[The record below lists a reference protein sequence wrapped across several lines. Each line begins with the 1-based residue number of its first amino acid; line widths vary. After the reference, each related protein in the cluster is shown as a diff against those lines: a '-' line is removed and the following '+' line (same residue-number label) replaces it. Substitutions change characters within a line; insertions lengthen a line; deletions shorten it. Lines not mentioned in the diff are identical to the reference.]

1 MSNESILATF
11 EEQRGAL
18 RAVGARTE
26 QDLLA
31 WLAEARLQVH
41 FVSWRLKSKESL
53 KRKLALPDKTYRC
66 LWDVTDLVGLRV
78 VTYFEDTIDEV
89 ARLVEDRLQ
98 VDLRNSTDRLHFAD
112 SRQFGYRSLHYVC
125 APPAAWS
132 PHPDLRFEIQIRTAL
147 QHAWA
152 EVEHDLGYKADEAVP
167 EIIRRRFSRI
177 ASVLEIADQEFVSI
191 RRDLQDYQRTVR
203 EELTRGGHCLPLDAV
218 SIATLARTR
227 EVEALDERIGRRL
240 AKPLVEEV
248 FFPTYLVTMLGLSGL
263 RTTEAVLQA
272 VEGHGREVDGFLEP
286 YLGFA
291 REWLGLD
298 VGAIDSVSRGYSL
311 LLVAHLVILRGPERS
326 LSKVEKL
333 TRLYAELD
341 YGGDQDKAHDVAG
354 RLVAQL
360 G

>member
-1 MSNESILATF
+1 
-11 EEQRGAL
+11 
-18 RAVGARTE
+18 
-26 QDLLA
+26 
-31 WLAEARLQVH
+31 
-41 FVSWRLKSKESL
+41 
-53 KRKLALPDKTYRC
+53 
-66 LWDVTDLVGLRV
+66 
-78 VTYFEDTIDEV
+78 
-89 ARLVEDRLQ
+89 
-98 VDLRNSTDRLHFAD
+98 
-112 SRQFGYRSLHYVC
+112 
-125 APPAAWS
+125 
-132 PHPDLRFEIQIRTAL
+132 
-147 QHAWA
+147 
-152 EVEHDLGYKADEAVP
+152 
-167 EIIRRRFSRI
+167 
-177 ASVLEIADQEFVSI
+177 
-191 RRDLQDYQRTVR
+191 
-203 EELTRGGHCLPLDAV
+203 
-218 SIATLARTR
+218 
-227 EVEALDERIGRRL
+227 VEALDERIGRRL

-298 VGAIDSVSRGYSL
+298 AGAIDSVNRGYSL

-341 YGGDQDKAHDVAG
+341 YAGDQDKAHDVAG